1 MESIVNKHSQ
11 MGMKYLILLV
21 ILVKAF
27 IIKGQPTANEYFY
40 INMIE
45 VSGSDTTSIDK
56 KGNVRKGQIKNLRI
70 KNYTINDLSN
80 YSSGFH
86 HYSIDKYYCKTLM
99 SSIQIFQ
106 IVKDKRDTM
115 NLKIHGARESVF
127 LNIQFQKGDYG
138 INLKKTDYS
147 KFPKKIVRTNG
158 ALAVDI
164 TPSNWLEHKI
174 VVGNGQL
181 KNKDIIIPIA
191 IQKQDSIHIKRET
204 TETISKLLIKS
215 FGEYKAEIAYNPST
229 VELGSNKGNYVKRIR
244 IYTIPNND
252 LIHEQLIYGD
262 SLKENWFQ
270 RDSIEFLYVNF
281 DDVLDIRFS
290 HHNRTF
296 TYILSHKDDE
306 KRLVFYRE
314 DILYKT
320 PKFNRDI
327 EKQLITYSEID
338 ENFETTYKL
347 YGFYL
352 DTFVKFQQSISK
364 PVYAQAFY
372 FLNQFGDRKQ
382 IKSPHPPQPIAKK
395 EYDDYNM
402 DGLIDYRVQE
412 LVSPNNN
419 WNYYLWNIK
428 SNDYIKDTLMSSLN
442 SYYDA
447 ETRKF
452 QGSKHERLGDDA
464 NQYDTYEFRD
474 NMLVVVKR
482 TVCVHDA
489 NQSESSDCAIY
500 EWQNGRLVFI
510 ESFRTE

>member
-1 MESIVNKHSQ
+1 
-11 MGMKYLILLV
+11 MKYLVLLI

-27 IIKGQPTANEYFY
+27 TIKAQPTGNEYFY
-40 INMIE
+40 INIIE
-45 VSGSDTTSIDK
+45 ISGSDTTSIDK
-56 KGNVRKGQIKNLRI
+56 TLNYRKSKIKNLRI
-70 KNYTINDLSN
+70 KNYKINDLSS
-80 YSSGFH
+80 YFSGFH
-86 HYSIDKYYCKTLM
+86 HYSIDKYYCKTIM

-115 NLKIHGARESVF
+115 NLKIHSARGSVF

-138 INLKKTDYS
+138 INLQKTDYS

-158 ALAVDI
+158 ALAADI

-174 VVGNGQL
+174 VVGNSQL
-181 KNKDIIIPIA
+181 KNKDILVPIA
-191 IQKQDSIHIKRET
+191 IQKKDSIHIKRET
-204 TETISKLLIKS
+204 TETIPKLLIKS

-229 VELGSNKGNYVKRIR
+229 VELGSNNGNYVKRLR

-290 HHNRTF
+290 HHNGTF

-314 DILYKT
+314 NILYKT
-320 PKFNRDI
+320 PKFTRDV

-347 YGFYL
+347 IGSYC
-352 DTFVKFQQSISK
+352 DTLVRFSQSIQK
-364 PVYAQAFY
+364 PIYAQEFT
-372 FLNQFGDRKQ
+372 FLNSFGERPKP
-382 IKSPHPPQPIAKK
+382 IKNKNPYPTEPIAKK
-395 EYDDYNM
+395 EYNDYNM

-412 LVSPNNN
+412 LVSPHNN

-428 SNDYIKDTLMSSLN
+428 SNDFIKDTLMSSLN
-442 SYYDA
+442 SYYDS

-464 NQYDTYEFRD
+464 NQYNIYEFRD
-474 NMLVVVKR
+474 NMLVVVRR